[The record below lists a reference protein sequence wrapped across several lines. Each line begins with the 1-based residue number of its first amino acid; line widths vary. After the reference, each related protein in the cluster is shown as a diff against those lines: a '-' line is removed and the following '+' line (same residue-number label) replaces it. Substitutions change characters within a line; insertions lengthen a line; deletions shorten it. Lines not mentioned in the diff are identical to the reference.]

1 MEALECRQIDPP
13 ALFLSV
19 SAPFFVRHVDLS
31 ESEMALLAA
40 ASQQQGAAS
49 DEDLLAFYH
58 GVRELKEMFSAFCPE

>member
-1 MEALECRQIDPP
+1 MVDVSDCRQIDPP

-19 SAPFFVRHVDLS
+19 SALFFVRHVDLS
-31 ESEMALLAA
+31 EVALLAA

-58 GVRELKEMFSAFCPE
+58 GVRELKEMFSTFCPE